1 MTASGRRDVQEHAD
15 RKKPRPVSIW
25 QTVFGKRLPLER
37 ETALFI
43 MASAMDTFMTYLIL
57 QYSAQKQ
64 TTAVLGEGNPFA
76 NFFISLWGVR
86 GMVYFKF
93 TLVAV
98 VTVIAQIIA
107 RERIETARKLLNF
120 ATLIVG
126 AVVIYSLI
134 LLLRH
139 LTVL

>member
-1 MTASGRRDVQEHAD
+1 MRRYDVQEQAD
-15 RKKPRPVSIW
+15 RKQTRPASIW
-25 QTVFGKRLPLER
+25 QTVFSKRLPLER

-43 MASAMDTFMTYLIL
+43 MVSALDTFMTYLIL
-57 QYSAQKQ
+57 RYSAEER
-64 TTAVLGEGNPFA
+64 TTAVLWEGNPFA
-76 NFFISLWGVR
+76 DYFVRHWGIR

-107 RERIETARKLLNF
+107 RERIETARRLLNF
-120 ATLIVG
+120 ATLIVV